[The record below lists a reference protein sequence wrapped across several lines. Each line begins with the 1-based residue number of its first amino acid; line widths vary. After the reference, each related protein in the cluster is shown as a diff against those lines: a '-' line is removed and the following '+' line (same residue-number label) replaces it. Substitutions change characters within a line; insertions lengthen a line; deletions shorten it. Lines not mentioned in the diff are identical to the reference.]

1 VFFGKI
7 YVILTSNVLIGK
19 NVFENYVFFNCSVIK
34 STIVLVLPC
43 FAIYMSVIDS
53 SRNICNCIR
62 NASVNT
68 YMMGRDIYV
77 FTHHIRINRR
87 ISYISANHIR
97 ISNVSP
103 HQIRMNRRIS
113 YVFTHHIRIN
123 RRISYISANHIRIS
137 NVSPSNTYEQT
148 HFLRLYPSYTY

>member
-68 YMMGRDIYV
+68 YMMGRDMMGRDV
-77 FTHHIRINRR
+77 RNA
-87 ISYISANHIR
+87 S
-97 ISNVSP
+97 V
-103 HQIRMNRRIS
+103 
-113 YVFTHHIRIN
+113 
-123 RRISYISANHIRIS
+123 
-137 NVSPSNTYEQT
+137 NTYMMGKDVRNASV
-148 HFLRLYPSYTY
+148 HTYLMGRR

>member
-68 YMMGRDIYV
+68 YMMGRDV
-77 FTHHIRINRR
+77 RNA
-87 ISYISANHIR
+87 S
-97 ISNVSP
+97 V
-103 HQIRMNRRIS
+103 
-113 YVFTHHIRIN
+113 
-123 RRISYISANHIRIS
+123 
-137 NVSPSNTYEQT
+137 NTYMMSKNVRNASV
-148 HFLRLYPSYTY
+148 HTYSMGRDVRNAYMIGRDVKNASVNTI